1 MHGTAILT
9 RPNSKIKEDTAV
21 EAAEDTITEAEEM
34 EAVEAQDTVEVVVS
48 KVAEEAVAVV
58 DITIPAAV
66 VEVAT
71 RMTKETEAK
80 ATIINKTGAK
90 VTTTRL
96 RNTTNRGTP
105 FNSVPHLNSHVNK
118 LLQPILLLGAMEV
131 VIISDL
137 PEEPKLQQ
145 LRRVLMLRADA
156 GDLRTASR
164 CSGA

>member
-21 EAAEDTITEAEEM
+21 EAAEDTITEAKEM
-34 EAVEAQDTVEVVVS
+34 EAVEAQDAVEVVVS

-90 VTTTRL
+90 D
-96 RNTTNRGTP
+96 TTNRGTP
-105 FNSVPHLNSHVNK
+105 INSINHVNK
-118 LLQPILLLGAMEV
+118 PLQPILLLRAMEV

-145 LRRVLMLRADA
+145 LRQVLMLPADA
-156 GDLRTASR
+156 GDLRMASR